1 MNSQTENGGAL
12 IAVAL
17 FFAVIGILFGMG
29 RLKSY
34 EYQVERRINRQYQI
48 EKMLTARAAL
58 TLIKCECA
66 PDGSDLGF
74 PSYSNLVFKSLNS
87 EETLTCNVIPTPV
100 VDRQEMNA
108 DDFKFNDPIS
118 GVWDKY
124 DTNGVKV
131 TAGVKPSDATITR
144 AEFSKKSPA
153 LNTVYRCAIFKK
165 AEQFWME
172 SDFGFMYRLHLQEAG
187 TGFNKLRLYLVG
199 AGNNE
204 SGDFITERNY
214 VSRLQTLPS
223 IMMEL
228 SGATNVAVRT
238 LRINNGFGQ
247 IRYADEPFLSGDK
260 QKADNVT
267 HGGGFLL
274 SGKYMVGFGEGPPP
288 NDQGHSK
295 EYADLHFSD
304 ERVDLSQVIDISSF
318 SNSWIVVENEFV
330 TNQTASLFF
339 SAVDSFV
346 MREPTTYTLSIHNVK
361 KEQSDLASE
370 VNSWV
375 FQTEYPILGQ
385 AIPKVGKQCI
395 LDTFGGESSS
405 LRRDRN

>member
-1 MNSQTENGGAL
+1 MNSHKENGGAL

-17 FFAVIGILFGMG
+17 FFATIGILFGLG

-34 EYQVERRINRQYQI
+34 EYQVGRRIERQYQV
-48 EKMLTARAAL
+48 EKMLTARSAF

-74 PSYSNLVFKSLNS
+74 PSYSNLLFKSQNS
-87 EETLTCNVIPTPV
+87 DETLGCRVIPTPV
-100 VDRQEMNA
+100 VDRQEMKA
-108 DDFKFNDPIS
+108 EDFKFNDPVS

-124 DTNGVKV
+124 DTNGVTV

-144 AEFSKKSPA
+144 VEFSKKNPA
-153 LNTVYRCAIFKK
+153 TNTVYKCAIFKK
-165 AEQFWME
+165 VERFWLE
-172 SDFGFMYRLHLQEAG
+172 SDFGYMYRIHVQEAG
-187 TGFNKLRLYLVG
+187 TGFDKMRLYLVG
-199 AGNNE
+199 AGNNT
-204 SGDFITERNY
+204 SDDFITERNY
-214 VSRLQTLPS
+214 LGRIQSLPS

-228 SGATNVAVRT
+228 SGTTNLSVRT

-260 QKADNVT
+260 QKADKLT

-288 NDQGHSK
+288 NDRGHSK

-304 ERVDLSQVIDISSF
+304 ERVDLSQVMDISAF

-330 TNQTASLFF
+330 TNQSASLFF
-339 SAVDSFV
+339 ASVDSFV
-346 MREPTTYTLSIHNVK
+346 MREPTTYTLSVHNEK
-361 KEQSDLASE
+361 KNAGESGAEL
-370 VNSWV
+370 NSWV
-375 FQTEYPILGQ
+375 FQTEYPILGTT
-385 AIPKVGKQCI
+385 KFGKQCI
-395 LDTFGGESSS
+395 LDTFGGEVSS